1 LEASNGN
8 STVHRLS
15 VEEVAPRVR
24 AANPSPP
31 SPLLDQTIPAQPT
44 MVTPQT
50 TGPTTLEL
58 MLRVLVEALS
68 ARAILLLSLIGAF
81 VLAYRAMSLQTV
93 ASLEVLGLYGG
104 FAILPIAYLEIRRRQ

>member
-1 LEASNGN
+1 
-8 STVHRLS
+8 
-15 VEEVAPRVR
+15 
-24 AANPSPP
+24 
-31 SPLLDQTIPAQPT
+31 
-44 MVTPQT
+44 MVTPPA

-81 VLAYRAMSLQTV
+81 VLAYRAMSLQTL
-93 ASLEVLGLYGG
+93 ASLEVLGLYGA